1 MRNILYICTKNQY
14 DWDSFIP
21 RQVSSSTEMDISVLL
36 LQYGI
41 ELDNIPIS
49 QVTVLEN
56 EGGEKNDSSKYGVI
70 SYQDFLEKIFIV
82 DLVLVI

>member
-21 RQVSSSTEMDISVLL
+21 QQMSSSTEMEISVLL
-36 LQYGI
+36 LQYEIG
-41 ELDNIPIS
+41 LCNIPIS

-56 EGGEKNDSSKYGVI
+56 KGTEKNDSCQYGVI
-70 SYQDFLEKIFIV
+70 SYQNFLEKVFLA
-82 DLVLVI
+82 DLALVI